1 MSTLDRLRRLHQV
14 RPQRTEREP
23 EPLPPSPAPQ
33 QEQISAPAIVKPQ
46 RAGKLETLMPGEV
59 IENGNGLC
67 YVVTE
72 RYPLHTQ
79 RGDQPLAHL
88 LDHHPSTFAA
98 FHPAFGLQAGIDFR
112 QAVFLDTETTGL
124 GGGAGV
130 YCFMV
135 GVGTF
140 EEILDFRSL
149 QDKFGILDS
158 DPLDNLQSKIA
169 PKGLPPKS
177 KIEFVVRQFFMRHP
191 GEEGAL
197 LQALVEL
204 LEGYGMSV
212 TFNGR
217 TFDLPLLRTRLRQN
231 QQIYPELRGSGRLLQ
246 PEKPHL
252 DLLHPARRLWKRRLQ
267 SCRLINLEAEILG
280 MQRSEE
286 DVPGQL
292 IPQLYTDYV
301 QSGNASELRRIFY
314 HNREDIVS
322 MVSLAAQLSRLYQG
336 TAAAEGA
343 TLHGLD
349 WFSLGR
355 CHEERGQMAEAE
367 RAYHEAVARLHGNAA
382 QAEVFRQLGQ
392 LLKRQARW
400 DEAATI
406 WQQWLTTVT
415 AIDATPYEELAKY
428 CEWQCK
434 DFEQAAMWTGWAL
447 HTLRTAPAWQQS
459 SAHITELEHRLARL
473 QRKQQTISE

>member
-14 RPQRTEREP
+14 RPQRTQREP
-23 EPLPPSPAPQ
+23 EPPPTPR
-33 QEQISAPAIVKPQ
+33 QESISAPAVSKPQ
-46 RAGKLETLMPGEV
+46 RTGKLETLIPGEV
-59 IENGNGLC
+59 IENGNGVC

-72 RYPLHTQ
+72 RYPLHIQ

-140 EEILDFRSL
+140 EST
-149 QDKFGILDS
+149 DS
-158 DPLDNLQSKIA
+158 PVTNA
-169 PKGLPPKS
+169 PPS
-177 KIEFVVRQFFMRHP
+177 TIHFVVRQFFMRHP

-204 LEGYGMSV
+204 LENYGMSV

-322 MVSLAAQLSRLYQG
+322 MVALAAQLSRLYQG
-336 TAAAEGA
+336 TATADGA

-367 RAYHEAVARLHGNAA
+367 RAYREAVARLHGNAA
-382 QAEVFRQLGQ
+382 QAEAFRQLGQ
-392 LLKRQARW
+392 LFKRQSRW

-447 HTLRTAPAWQQS
+447 HTLRTVPAWQQS
-459 SAHITELEHRLARL
+459 LAHIADLEHRLARL
-473 QRKQQTISE
+473 QRKQLADTE

>member
-1 MSTLDRLRRLHQV
+1 
-14 RPQRTEREP
+14 
-23 EPLPPSPAPQ
+23 
-33 QEQISAPAIVKPQ
+33 
-46 RAGKLETLMPGEV
+46 MPGEV
-59 IENGNGLC
+59 IENRNGTC

-72 RYPLHTQ
+72 RYPLQ
-79 RGDQPLAHL
+79 LYRGDQPLAHL
-88 LDHHPSTFAA
+88 LDHHPTTFAA
-98 FHPAFGLQAGIDFR
+98 FHPTFGLRDAIDFR

-140 EEILDFRSL
+140 EA
-149 QDKFGILDS
+149 
-158 DPLDNLQSKIA
+158 A
-169 PKGLPPKS
+169 PGQAAVD
-177 KIEFVVRQFFMRHP
+177 FVVRQYFMRHP

-197 LQALVEL
+197 LFALAEL
-204 LEGYGMSV
+204 LDGYGMSV

-231 QQIYPELRGSGRLLQ
+231 QHMYPELRGSGQLLQ
-246 PEKPHL
+246 PDRPHL

-280 MQRSEE
+280 MQRGEE
-286 DVPGQL
+286 DVPGAL
-292 IPQLYTDYV
+292 IPQLYTDYLH
-301 QSGNASELRRIFY
+301 SGNAGELSRIFY

-322 MVSLAAQLSRLYQG
+322 MVALAAQLSRLYQG
-336 TAAAEGA
+336 SATAPGA

-355 CHEERGQMAEAE
+355 CHEDRGQLAEAE
-367 RAYHEAVARLHGNAA
+367 RAYNEALTRLHGNAA
-382 QAEVFRQLGQ
+382 QADAFRRLGQ
-392 LLKRQARW
+392 LLKRQQRW
-400 DEAATI
+400 QEAAAI
-406 WQQWLTTVT
+406 WQQWLTTVAT
-415 AIDATPYEELAKY
+415 IDTTPYEELAKY

-447 HTLRTAPAWQQS
+447 HTLRTAPVWQQS
-459 SAHITELEHRLARL
+459 AAQIADLEHRLVRL
-473 QRKQQTISE
+473 QRKQPTSGE

>member
-14 RPQRTEREP
+14 RPQRTQREP
-23 EPLPPSPAPQ
+23 EPPPVSPASR
-33 QEQISAPAIVKPQ
+33 QEMFYAPVVDKPQ
-46 RAGKLETLMPGEV
+46 RIGKLETLVPGEV

-88 LDHHPSTFAA
+88 LDHHPATFAA
-98 FHPAFGLQAGIDFR
+98 FHPAFGLQESIDFR

-140 EEILDFRSL
+140 EAVD
-149 QDKFGILDS
+149 
-158 DPLDNLQSKIA
+158 IA
-169 PKGLPPKS
+169 NTQYPIS
-177 KIEFVVRQFFMRHP
+177 NIHFVVRQFFMRHP

-197 LQALVEL
+197 LQALVDL
-204 LEGYGMSV
+204 LDGYGMSV

-267 SCRLINLEAEILG
+267 SCRLINLESEILG

-286 DVPGQL
+286 DVPGHL

-301 QSGNASELRRIFY
+301 QSGNAGELRRIFY

-336 TAAAEGA
+336 TATAEGA

-367 RAYHEAVARLHGNAA
+367 RAYRAAAERLHGNAA
-382 QAEVFRQLGQ
+382 QAEAFRQLGQ

-400 DEAATI
+400 DEAATV

-459 SAHITELEHRLARL
+459 SAHIAELEHRLTRL
-473 QRKQQTISE
+473 QRKQQTTSD

>member
-1 MSTLDRLRRLHQV
+1 MSTLDRLRRLHQA
-14 RPQRTEREP
+14 RPQRTQREP
-23 EPLPPSPAPQ
+23 EPLPPPPAPQ

-46 RAGKLETLMPGEV
+46 RAGKLETLVPGEV
-59 IENGNGLC
+59 IEHCNGLC

-140 EEILDFRSL
+140 EAVDIPNTQYPIPD
-149 QDKFGILDS
+149 IH
-158 DPLDNLQSKIA
+158 
-169 PKGLPPKS
+169 
-177 KIEFVVRQFFMRHP
+177 FVVRQFFMRHP

-280 MQRSEE
+280 MQRSED

-301 QSGNASELRRIFY
+301 QSGNAGELRRIFY

-382 QAEVFRQLGQ
+382 QAEAFRQLGQ

-447 HTLRTAPAWQQS
+447 HTLRTAPVWQQS

>member
-14 RPQRTEREP
+14 RPQRSQPEP
-23 EPLPPSPAPQ
+23 ELLPESLAPE
-33 QEQISAPAIVKPQ
+33 QEMLRAPAIVKTQ
-46 RAGKLETLMPGEV
+46 RVGKLETLVPGAV
-59 IENGNGLC
+59 IENSNGAC

-72 RYPLHTQ
+72 RYPLHLQ
-79 RGDQPLAHL
+79 RGEQPLGRL
-88 LDHHPSTFAA
+88 LDHHPATFAG
-98 FHPAFGLQAGIDFR
+98 FHPAFGLQESIDFR

-140 EEILDFRSL
+140 EMDDGRWTMDGSAVPTESSIIHRPSP
-149 QDKFGILDS
+149 IH
-158 DPLDNLQSKIA
+158 
-169 PKGLPPKS
+169 
-177 KIEFVVRQFFMRHP
+177 FVVRQFFMRHP

-197 LQALVEL
+197 LLALVEL
-204 LEGYGMSV
+204 LDRYGMSV

-231 QQIYPELRGSGRLLQ
+231 QQMYPELRGSGRLLQ

-286 DVPGQL
+286 DVPGHL
-292 IPQLYTDYV
+292 IPQLYTDYL
-301 QSGNASELRRIFY
+301 QDGNAGDLRRVFY

-322 MVSLAAQLSRLYQG
+322 MVALATQLSCLYQG
-336 TAAAEGA
+336 TPPTPGA

-355 CHEERGQMAEAE
+355 CHEERGQTAEAE
-367 RAYHEAVARLHGNAA
+367 RAYREALARLQGNTA
-382 QAEVFRQLGQ
+382 QGDVFRQLGQ
-392 LLKRQARW
+392 LLKRQERW
-400 DEAATI
+400 DEAAVL
-406 WQQWLTTVT
+406 WQEWISRVA
-415 AIDATPYEELAKY
+415 AIDATPYAELAKY

-434 DFEQAAMWTGWAL
+434 DFEQAAMWAGWAL
-447 HTLRTAPAWQQS
+447 HTLRSAPAWQQS
-459 SAHITELEHRLARL
+459 ATHIADLEHRLARL
-473 QRKQQTISE
+473 QRKQQTGTNRE